1 MMSDVEA
8 LQLQLR
14 MLQSQQESQAAAISA
29 LLDVTGEE
37 RASLVKKPTKQNTP
51 AAEIGQSE
59 CTVFLFGHG
68 SSMLFLCGLQTN
80 HFCLKGRQA
89 SNLMKTRGF

>member
-1 MMSDVEA
+1 MLSNVAA

-37 RASLVKKPTKQNTP
+37 RASLVKEPNKQKT
-51 AAEIGQSE
+51 ATADIGQSE
-59 CTVFLFGHG
+59 FTIFPLCVWLHG
-68 SSMLFLCGLQTN
+68 TEITAF
-80 HFCLKGRQA
+80 
-89 SNLMKTRGF
+89 TRVAI